1 MIVFIDAER
10 GIFRVAR
17 TQFDVTFVLMSQ
29 IELLDIEFLV
39 DIRHDDV
46 AMCRFEA
53 LVDHGNVA
61 RMDTETCH
69 RVAIHRSIEGGLGM
83 LDEVAIEVKTLTE
96 VIFSRRRE
104 PRFDRRCKLQ
114 FAPSIKAGFPSP
126 AEDYLSESLDFNR
139 DLIKHPEATF
149 YATVDGDSMTGF
161 GINPGDIAV
170 IDKSLEP
177 SHGDIVVSYINE
189 EFNSPPSK
197 SVR

>member
-1 MIVFIDAER
+1 MSLADWIIST
-10 GIFRVAR
+10 IFAANKIKPY
-17 TQFDVTFVLMSQ
+17 TMKL
-29 IELLDIEFLV
+29 IKGEFKEKL
-39 DIRHDDV
+39 
-46 AMCRFEA
+46 E
-53 LVDHGNVA
+53 
-61 RMDTETCH
+61 
-69 RVAIHRSIEGGLGM
+69 
-83 LDEVAIEVKTLTE
+83 
-96 VIFSRRRE
+96 
-104 PRFDRRCKLQ
+104 LQ

-177 SHGDIVVSYINE
+177 AHGDIVVSYINE